1 MKQTKAFFS
10 KSGSDLFDRIWFTL
24 LLLIVFRLGSFIPIP
39 GIDSGALSEIATR
52 NQAGVLGMF
61 NVLSGGALGRMSIFA
76 LAIMPYITASIVM
89 QLLSVAYKPLEDL
102 KKEGEAGRRT
112 INQIS
117 RYLTIALAT
126 LQAYGVAV
134 SLQSA
139 STSLGSVVIISAT
152 FFKVS
157 TVLTLVVG
165 TMFLMWLGE
174 QITARGIGNGSSL
187 IIFFGI
193 VSGLP
198 SAVINLFEFS
208 RKGVI
213 SYLSVLIICISMI
226 LIVAF
231 IVFLEKAFC
240 KVNVQNPG
248 NRAQAGQAKSNYI
261 PIKINMSGVIPPM
274 FASSV
279 LLFPATLANF
289 YKGDSAIMEWFMF
302 NFGRGKPA
310 FLICY
315 MLLIFFFSFFYA
327 SVVFNAEEISSGL
340 KKSGVFLPG
349 RRPGKATA
357 EYLDYV
363 VSRITVISAVY
374 LCVIC
379 IVPEVIMNKI
389 SSFTLGGTSL
399 LICVSVV
406 IDTFS
411 QIQSY
416 GLNRQYENL
425 VKKIRFS

>member
-1 MKQTKAFFS
+1 MKQTKSLFS
-10 KSGSDLFDRIWFTL
+10 KSGSDLFDRIWFTF
-24 LLLIVFRLGSFIPIP
+24 LLLIVFRVGSFIPIP
-39 GIDSGALSEIATR
+39 GIDSAALSEIATR
-52 NQAGVLGMF
+52 NQSGVLGMF

-117 RYLTIALAT
+117 RYLTIGLAIV
-126 LQAYGVAV
+126 QAYGVAA
-134 SLQSA
+134 SLQGV
-139 STSLGSVVIISAT
+139 STSSGAVVIISAM

-165 TMFLMWLGE
+165 TVFLMWLGE

-198 SAVINLFEFS
+198 GAVINLFEFS

-213 SYLSVLIICISMI
+213 SYLSVLVICISMI

-248 NRAQAGQAKSNYI
+248 NRMQGGQARSNYI

-289 YKGDSAIMEWFMF
+289 YKGDSAIVEWFMF
-302 NFGRGKPA
+302 NFSRGKPA

-315 MLLIFFFSFFYA
+315 MFLIFFFSFFYA
-327 SVVFNAEEISSGL
+327 SVVFNSEEIASGL
-340 KKSGVFLPG
+340 KKSGVFMHG

-363 VSRITVISAVY
+363 VSRITVISAIY